1 MFNPELK
8 PVQPARPGFAVLSIR
23 NWEGDASPVYLSI
36 QRNQDRYFLNDK
48 GEWVGN
54 AFFHQLSLED
64 ADDGYQI
71 VLDKTLVDPLVSNLQ
86 MAYQFTLKDDNET
99 QDIGRLR
106 IRDGVLASQAQGQS
120 EALKSTATLDNQPV
134 PPAPIIEETPPEP
147 EPEPEPLKIE
157 PEEIE
162 PIISEIKADE
172 PPQRS
177 TPPAPKKSKIG
188 LILAIILILILA
200 GILTWFFLLRGNPAG
215 EPAPQPTS
223 EPSTPSV
230 CSVENMKSGTALAF
244 VQSCIQSQPDS
255 KTILATIEQAKQNN
269 QCDVAQ
275 RLYAYKAQSGDV
287 DIALNYAREY
297 DPETASA
304 QGCFSADKETAI
316 YWYEAV
322 LNHDS
327 QNSDAKAR
335 LEALKK

>member
-23 NWEGDASPVYLSI
+23 NWEGDASPIYLSI

-134 PPAPIIEETPPEP
+134 PPAPIIEETP
-147 EPEPEPLKIE
+147 PEPEPLKIE

>member
-134 PPAPIIEETPPEP
+134 PPAPIIEETP
-147 EPEPEPLKIE
+147 PEPEPLKIE

>member
-134 PPAPIIEETPPEP
+134 PPAPIVETTPA
-147 EPEPEPLKIE
+147 PEPEPLKIPE
-157 PEEIE
+157 PEPE
-162 PIISEIKADE
+162 PIIPEIKVDE
-172 PPQRS
+172 PPQRP

-188 LILAIILILILA
+188 LIFAIILILILA

-215 EPAPQPTS
+215 EPAPQPTQ
-223 EPSTPSV
+223 EPATPSV

-255 KTILATIEQAKQNN
+255 KTILATISLAKQNN

-287 DIALNYAREY
+287 EIALNYAREY
-297 DPETASA
+297 DPDTAST
-304 QGCFSADKETAI
+304 QGCFGADKETAI

>member
-54 AFFHQLSLED
+54 AFFHQLALED
-64 ADDGYQI
+64 AEEGYQI

-120 EALKSTATLDNQPV
+120 EALKSTATLDTQAV
-134 PPAPIIEETPPEP
+134 PPTPIIETSPEP
-147 EPEPEPLKIE
+147 EPEVVKEPEP
-157 PEEIE
+157 E
-162 PIISEIKADE
+162 PIIPEIKVDE
-172 PPQRS
+172 PPQRP
-177 TPPAPKKSKIG
+177 TPPTPKKSKIG

-215 EPAPQPTS
+215 EPAPQPTP

-255 KTILATIEQAKQNN
+255 KTILTTIEQAKQNN

-287 DIALNYAREY
+287 EIALNYAREY

-304 QGCFSADKETAI
+304 QGCFGADKETAI

>member
-147 EPEPEPLKIE
+147 EPLKIE

-162 PIISEIKADE
+162 PIIPEIKADE

>member
-147 EPEPEPLKIE
+147 EPLKIE

-162 PIISEIKADE
+162 PIIFEIKADE

>member
-134 PPAPIIEETPPEP
+134 PPAPIVEETPPEP
-147 EPEPEPLKIE
+147 EPEPIKTDAEEP
-157 PEEIE
+157 E
-162 PIISEIKADE
+162 PIIPAIKVDE
-172 PPQRS
+172 PPPRP

-200 GILTWFFLLRGNPAG
+200 GVLTWFFLLRGNPAG
-215 EPAPQPTS
+215 EPAPQPTP
-223 EPSTPSV
+223 EPATPSV
-230 CSVENMKSGTALAF
+230 CSVENMKSDTALAF
-244 VQSCIQSQPDS
+244 VQNCIQSQPDS

>member
-134 PPAPIIEETPPEP
+134 PPAPIVEEAPQEP
-147 EPEPEPLKIE
+147 EPEPIKIGSEEP
-157 PEEIE
+157 E
-162 PIISEIKADE
+162 PIIPEIKVDE
-172 PPQRS
+172 PPQRPI
-177 TPPAPKKSKIG
+177 PPAPKKSKTG

-200 GILTWFFLLRGNPAG
+200 GVLTWFFLLRGNPAG
-215 EPAPQPTS
+215 EPAPQPTP
-223 EPSTPSV
+223 EPTTPSV

>member
-134 PPAPIIEETPPEP
+134 PPAPIIEETPP

>member
-64 ADDGYQI
+64 AEDGYQI

-120 EALKSTATLDNQPV
+120 EALKSTATLDTQAV
-134 PPAPIIEETPPEP
+134 PPTPIVETSPEP
-147 EPEPEPLKIE
+147 ESIKEPEPII
-157 PEEIE
+157 PEM
-162 PIISEIKADE
+162 KVDE
-172 PPQRS
+172 PPQRP
-177 TPPAPKKSKIG
+177 TPSAPKKSKIG

-215 EPAPQPTS
+215 EPAPQPTP
-223 EPSTPSV
+223 EPAITSV

-255 KTILATIEQAKQNN
+255 KTILATISLAKQNN

-322 LNHDS
+322 LNYDS

>member
-71 VLDKTLVDPLVSNLQ
+71 ILDKTLVDPLVSNLQ

-147 EPEPEPLKIE
+147 EPEPLKIE
-157 PEEIE
+157 PEEVE
-162 PIISEIKADE
+162 PVIPEINVDE
-172 PPQRS
+172 PPQRP

-200 GILTWFFLLRGNPAG
+200 GVLTWFFLLRGNPTG
-215 EPAPQPTS
+215 EPAPQPTP
-223 EPSTPSV
+223 EPATPSV

-304 QGCFSADKETAI
+304 QGCFGADKETAI

>member
-1 MFNPELK
+1 MFIPELK
-8 PVQPARPGFAVLSIR
+8 SVQPARPGFAVLTIR
-23 NWEGDASPVYLSI
+23 NWQGDASPVYLSI

-54 AFFHQLSLED
+54 VFFHQLSLEESD
-64 ADDGYQI
+64 AGYQI
-71 VLDKTLVDPLVSNLQ
+71 TLDKTLVDPLVSNLN
-86 MAYQFTLKDDNET
+86 MAYQFTLKDDNDT

-106 IRDGVLASQAQGQS
+106 IHDDVLSSQAQGQS

-134 PPAPIIEETPPEP
+134 PPAPIVETAPAPEPIKQPEP
-147 EPEPEPLKIE
+147 ELIIPEINV
-157 PEEIE
+157 
-162 PIISEIKADE
+162 DE
-172 PPQRS
+172 PPQRP

-188 LILAIILILILA
+188 LIFAIILILILA

-215 EPAPQPTS
+215 EPAQPPAPTS
-223 EPSTPSV
+223 STPSV

-244 VQSCIQSQPDS
+244 VQSCLQSQPDS
-255 KTILATIEQAKQNN
+255 KTMINIIEQAKQNQ

-287 DIALNYAREY
+287 EIALNYAHEY
-297 DPETASA
+297 DPATAST

-322 LNHDS
+322 LNNDS

>member
-54 AFFHQLSLED
+54 AFFHQLSLEE

-120 EALKSTATLDNQPV
+120 EALKSTATLDNQSV
-134 PPAPIIEETPPEP
+134 PPAPVVETPPTSEPEPLKIPEP
-147 EPEPEPLKIE
+147 EPEP
-157 PEEIE
+157 
-162 PIISEIKADE
+162 IIPEIKVDE
-172 PPQRS
+172 PPKRH

-200 GILTWFFLLRGNPAG
+200 GILTWFFLLRGNPVG
-215 EPAPQPTS
+215 EPAPQPTP

-255 KTILATIEQAKQNN
+255 KTILETIEHAKQNK

-287 DIALNYAREY
+287 EIALNYAREY

>member
-23 NWEGDASPVYLSI
+23 NWEGEASPVYLSI

-106 IRDGVLASQAQGQS
+106 IRDGVLASQALGQS

-134 PPAPIIEETPPEP
+134 PPAPIVETPPEP
-147 EPEPEPLKIE
+147 EPIKAAEPEPE
-157 PEEIE
+157 PELIIPEINV
-162 PIISEIKADE
+162 DE
-172 PPQRS
+172 PPQRP
-177 TPPAPKKSKIG
+177 TPPPAPKKSKIG

-215 EPAPQPTS
+215 EPAPQPTP
-223 EPSTPSV
+223 EPSTLSA

-244 VQSCIQSQPDS
+244 VQNCIQSQPDS
-255 KTILATIEQAKQNN
+255 KTIIETIEHAKQSN
-269 QCDVAQ
+269 QCDIAQ

-287 DIALNYAREY
+287 EIALNYAREY
-297 DPETASA
+297 DPATASA

-327 QNSDAKAR
+327 QNSDAKMR
-335 LEALKK
+335 LDALKK

>member
-147 EPEPEPLKIE
+147 EPEPLKIE
-157 PEEIE
+157 PEEVE
-162 PIISEIKADE
+162 PVIPEINVDE
-172 PPQRS
+172 PPQRP
-177 TPPAPKKSKIG
+177 TPSAPKKSKIG

-200 GILTWFFLLRGNPAG
+200 GVLTWFFLLRGNPAG
-215 EPAPQPTS
+215 EPAPQPTP
-223 EPSTPSV
+223 EPATPSV

-304 QGCFSADKETAI
+304 QGCFGADKETAI